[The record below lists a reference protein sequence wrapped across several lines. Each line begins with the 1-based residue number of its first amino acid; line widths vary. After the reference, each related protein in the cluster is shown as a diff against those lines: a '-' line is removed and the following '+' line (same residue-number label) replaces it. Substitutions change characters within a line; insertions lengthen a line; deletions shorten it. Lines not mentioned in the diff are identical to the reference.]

1 MQSCWEILGI
11 ERTNDKLE
19 IRKAYTK
26 LAHTISPEEDPEG
39 FQRIH
44 NAFKEALRYAGS
56 GEFPIDIPQADI
68 PADKPADITSD
79 KTEEAEP
86 EQEEVPVLPFDF
98 SSVIDP
104 NADLPSD
111 VKYWTELIASFK
123 NATGIE
129 TPEDVLRWK
138 PGTML
143 NRSKMLFP
151 LYRNLYNC
159 SHNKATWDTFFDEP
173 LIRHVILFH
182 NLDFSAILRDMVDK
196 DPDEK
201 FILDCFVEHRDTLN
215 REAAA
220 KAAAEEEART
230 RKKDKKRAKWLA
242 LDILVVVAFWFMF
255 LLWTPMENIFALF
268 LGIELV
274 LAELALF
281 LTFRFLYLTYNW
293 DEKWTKMASTYL
305 TERNIFLV
313 AVYVAYMFINFK
325 MARGYDI
332 ANLAIAFVFT
342 CIGGAYV
349 SFMLVKARNRF

>member
-68 PADKPADITSD
+68 PSDKPG
-79 KTEEAEP
+79 EAEP
-86 EQEEVPVLPFDF
+86 EKEEVPVLPYDF

-104 NADLPSD
+104 NGDLPSD

-123 NATGIE
+123 NDIGIE

-143 NRSKMLFP
+143 QRSEMLFS
-151 LYRNLYNC
+151 LYKNLYAC
-159 SHNKATWDTFFDEP
+159 SHDKGTWDSFFEEP

-182 NLDFSAILRDMVDK
+182 NLDFSAILRDLVDK

-220 KAAAEEEART
+220 KAADEEEART

-242 LDILVVVAFWFMF
+242 LDILVIVAFWSVFIIMMV
-255 LLWTPMENIFALF
+255 METMFALF
-268 LGIELV
+268 LGIEFM
-274 LAELALF
+274 LAELTLF
-281 LTFRFLYLTYNW
+281 LSFRFLYLTKNW
-293 DEKWTKMASTYL
+293 DEKWDEMASNYL
-305 TERNIFLV
+305 TERNIFLTV
-313 AVYVAYMFINFK
+313 VYAAYLIINLSQVSK
-325 MARGYDI
+325 YDI
-332 ANLAIAFVFT
+332 PNLWIGFFFT
-342 CIGGAYV
+342 CIGIIHV
-349 SFMLVKARNRF
+349 VLMLLKSRERY

>member
-11 ERTNDKLE
+11 ERTKDKLE

-68 PADKPADITSD
+68 PSDKPG
-79 KTEEAEP
+79 EVEP
-86 EQEEVPVLPFDF
+86 EKEEVPVLPYDF

-104 NADLPSD
+104 NGDLPSD

-123 NATGIE
+123 NDIGIE

-143 NRSKMLFP
+143 QRSEMLFS
-151 LYRNLYNC
+151 LYKNLYAC
-159 SHNKATWDTFFDEP
+159 SHDKGTWDSFFEEP

-182 NLDFSAILRDMVDK
+182 NLDFSAILRDLVDK

-201 FILDCFVEHRDTLN
+201 LILDCFVEHRDTLN

-220 KAAAEEEART
+220 KAADEEEART

-242 LDILVVVAFWFMF
+242 LDILVIVAFWSVFIIMMV
-255 LLWTPMENIFALF
+255 METMFALF
-268 LGIELV
+268 LGIEMV
-274 LAELALF
+274 LAEIAIF
-281 LTFRFLYLTYNW
+281 CTFRFIYLSNDWDEEWTKNASLYLG
-293 DEKWTKMASTYL
+293 
-305 TERNIFLV
+305 ERNIFLV
-313 AVYVAYMFINFK
+313 AVYVVCLVINFSH
-325 MARGYDI
+325 ARGYDI
-332 ANLAIAFVFT
+332 LNLLIAFVFT
-342 CIGGAYV
+342 CIGAVYV
-349 SFMLVKARNRF
+349 ILMLLKARNRY

>member
-44 NAFKEALRYAGS
+44 NAFKEALRYAEC
-56 GEFPIDIPQADI
+56 GEFPIDFPQADI

-159 SHNKATWDTFFDEP
+159 SHDKATWDTFFDEP

-242 LDILVVVAFWFMF
+242 LDILVIVAFWSVFIIMMV
-255 LLWTPMENIFALF
+255 METMFALF
-268 LGIELV
+268 LGIEFM
-274 LAELALF
+274 LAELTLF
-281 LTFRFLYLTYNW
+281 LSFRFLYLTKNW
-293 DEKWTKMASTYL
+293 DEKWDEMASNYL
-305 TERNIFLV
+305 TERNIFLTV
-313 AVYVAYMFINFK
+313 VYAAYLIINLSQVSK
-325 MARGYDI
+325 YDI
-332 ANLAIAFVFT
+332 PNLWIGFFFT
-342 CIGGAYV
+342 CIGIIHV
-349 SFMLVKARNRF
+349 VLMLLKSRERY

>member
-68 PADKPADITSD
+68 PSDKPG
-79 KTEEAEP
+79 EAEP
-86 EQEEVPVLPFDF
+86 EKEEVPVLPYDF
-98 SSVIDP
+98 SSVINPD
-104 NADLPSD
+104 ADLPSD

-123 NATGIE
+123 NDIGIE

-143 NRSKMLFP
+143 QRSEMLFS
-151 LYRNLYNC
+151 LYKNLNAC
-159 SHNKATWDTFFDEP
+159 SHDKATWDTFFDEP

-182 NLDFSAILRDMVDK
+182 NLDFSAILRDLVDK

-201 FILDCFVEHRDTLN
+201 LILDCFVEHRDTLN

-242 LDILVVVAFWFMF
+242 LDILVIVAFWSVFIIMMV
-255 LLWTPMENIFALF
+255 METMFALF
-268 LGIELV
+268 LGIEFM
-274 LAELALF
+274 LAELTLF
-281 LTFRFLYLTYNW
+281 LSFRFLYLTKNW
-293 DEKWTKMASTYL
+293 DEKWDEMASNYL
-305 TERNIFLV
+305 TERNIFLTV
-313 AVYVAYMFINFK
+313 VYAAYLIINLSQVSK
-325 MARGYDI
+325 YDI
-332 ANLAIAFVFT
+332 PNLWIGFFFT
-342 CIGGAYV
+342 CIGIIHV
-349 SFMLVKARNRF
+349 VLMLLKSRERY

>member
-68 PADKPADITSD
+68 PSDKPG
-79 KTEEAEP
+79 EAEP
-86 EQEEVPVLPFDF
+86 EKEEVPVLPYDF

-159 SHNKATWDTFFDEP
+159 SHDKATWDTFFDEP

-182 NLDFSAILRDMVDK
+182 NLDFSAILRDLVDK

-201 FILDCFVEHRDTLN
+201 LILDCFVEHRDTLN

-242 LDILVVVAFWFMF
+242 LDILVIVAFWSVFIIMMV
-255 LLWTPMENIFALF
+255 METMFALF
-268 LGIELV
+268 LGIEFM
-274 LAELALF
+274 LAELTLF
-281 LTFRFLYLTYNW
+281 LSFRFLYLTKNW
-293 DEKWTKMASTYL
+293 DEKWDEMASNYL
-305 TERNIFLV
+305 TERNIFLTV
-313 AVYVAYMFINFK
+313 VYAAYLIINLSQVSK
-325 MARGYDI
+325 YDI
-332 ANLAIAFVFT
+332 PNLWIGFFFT
-342 CIGGAYV
+342 CIGIIHV
-349 SFMLVKARNRF
+349 VLMLLKSRERY